1 MAQNIYITF
10 DITDDISGDMM
21 FEHAPHPF
29 RRWIRH
35 TASVPKGFLR
45 YYVLKLLKEKP
56 MSGSEII
63 EEIEK
68 ETNERWKPSP
78 GSIYPLLS
86 WLKDND
92 YTKELPKEEEGIKRY
107 MLTEQGEKFFEEQT
121 KLGERLRKK
130 LELLAPL
137 PFGGFWFSPR
147 SEKLREI
154 RGPVKRF
161 VRALLDLRKALEKN
175 PTEQALK
182 EVEEF
187 LNSTTE
193 KMEEISEKLKEGN

>member
-1 MAQNIYITF
+1 LAQNIYITF
-10 DITDDISGDMM
+10 DITDDISGDVM
-21 FEHAPHPF
+21 FEHMPRPF

-68 ETNERWKPSP
+68 ETDGRWKPSP

-92 YTKELPKEEEGIKRY
+92 YTKELPKEEEGMKRY

-121 KLGERLRKK
+121 KLGEKLRKK

-147 SEKLREI
+147 SKKLSEI
-154 RGPVKRF
+154 RGPVRRF
-161 VRALLDLRKALEKN
+161 VRALLDLRKALEEN

-187 LNSTTE
+187 LNNTTE

>member
-1 MAQNIYITF
+1 MQLNLVT
-10 DITDDISGDMM
+10 GDVM
-21 FEHAPHPF
+21 FEHAPCTF

-45 YYVLKLLKEKP
+45 YYVLRLLKEKP
-56 MSGSEII
+56 MSGSEIM
-63 EEIEK
+63 EEIAK
-68 ETNERWKPSP
+68 ETDRRWKPSP

-107 MLTEQGEKFFEEQT
+107 MLTKQGEKFFEEQT

-154 RGPVKRF
+154 REPVKRF

-175 PTEQALK
+175 PTDQALK
-182 EVEEF
+182 EIGEF
-187 LNSTTE
+187 LNNTTK
-193 KMEEISEKLKEGN
+193 KMEEIGEKLKEGN

>member
-1 MAQNIYITF
+1 
-10 DITDDISGDMM
+10 MM

-147 SEKLREI
+147 SKKLSEI

-182 EVEEF
+182 EVGEF

>member
-1 MAQNIYITF
+1 MAQSIYITF
-10 DITDDISGDMM
+10 DITDDISGDIM
-21 FEHAPHPF
+21 FEHAPRPF

-63 EEIEK
+63 EEIER
-68 ETNERWKPSP
+68 ETDGRWKPSP

-147 SEKLREI
+147 SKKLSEI
-154 RGPVKRF
+154 RGPVRRF

-175 PTEQALK
+175 PTEQGLK
-182 EVEEF
+182 EVGEF

-193 KMEEISEKLKEGN
+193 KMEEISEKLKEGK

>member
-1 MAQNIYITF
+1 LAQNIYITF

-21 FEHAPHPF
+21 FEHMPRPF

-68 ETNERWKPSP
+68 ETDGRWKPSP

-121 KLGERLRKK
+121 KLGEKLRKK

-147 SEKLREI
+147 SKKLSEI
-154 RGPVKRF
+154 RGPVRRF
-161 VRALLDLRKALEKN
+161 VRALLDLRKALEEN

>member
-1 MAQNIYITF
+1 LAQNIYITF

-147 SEKLREI
+147 SKKLSEI

-182 EVEEF
+182 EVGEF